1 MEDQVIVT
9 TPAQL
14 QEMIG
19 DAVGAIIP
27 KLADFRRKN
36 EAVESDGMTVE
47 EAARFLTEQGMPTTR
62 ARSTISSIR
71 AIFPIASSG
80 GEPSSRNGSSWP
92 GWRSV

>member
-36 EAVESDGMTVE
+36 EAV
-47 EAARFLTEQGMPTTR
+47 
-62 ARSTISSIR
+62 
-71 AIFPIASSG
+71 AS
-80 GEPSSRNGSSWP
+80 
-92 GWRSV
+92 

>member
-14 QEMIG
+14 QSIIG
-19 DAVGAIIP
+19 EAVGAIIP

-36 EAVESDGMTVE
+36 EAVETDGMTVE
-47 EAARFLTEQGMPTTR
+47 EAARFLTEQGIPTTR
-62 ARSTISSIR
+62 ASLYISSIR
-71 AIFPIASSG
+71 IPCLTANSVGA
-80 GEPSSRNGSSWP
+80 PSSPNANCWR